1 MVPRLAACCAQS
13 KLYPANPGR
22 APIQTLPW
30 TAHRLRARATLRAC
44 CRMWCNRLCSLKDG
58 MGAKQRN
65 ECTIMEIQFNT
76 DSSVMGTENVA
87 ERIEAQLRDRLGRF
101 EERLTR
107 LEIHV
112 SDSNA
117 RKGGGDDKR
126 CTIEARPR
134 GGDPVTVTAEA
145 GDVDS
150 AARQA
155 SAKMVA
161 LLDSH
166 FGKADRH
173 AR

>member
-1 MVPRLAACCAQS
+1 
-13 KLYPANPGR
+13 
-22 APIQTLPW
+22 
-30 TAHRLRARATLRAC
+30 
-44 CRMWCNRLCSLKDG
+44 
-58 MGAKQRN
+58 
-65 ECTIMEIQFNT
+65 MEIQFNT

-87 ERIEAQLRDRLGRF
+87 ERIEAQLRDRLSRF
-101 EERLTR
+101 HERLTR
-107 LEIHV
+107 LEVHV

-145 GDVDS
+145 GDVDA

-155 SAKMVA
+155 GAKMVA

-173 AR
+173 NR